1 MAPGELGS
9 VFQAG
14 DSFYIVRLNE
24 LKPART
30 KSLSEVRSV
39 VAAVVRGQKEGEW
52 FEANGQKTFFT
63 LKGQRYTL
71 GQFYREYR
79 ELPPSLQGQYAGLD
93 GLRKLADSLIDRMLL
108 VADTYDQLLDI
119 KTKPLAD
126 ETRLQLLAQMME
138 QEEVH
143 DKIEITETAMKA
155 FYAKNNKQM
164 VPPPKARV
172 RYIRI
177 GLGASDDE
185 ERRAR
190 QRADEAYRKLVP
202 GFFRDGADF
211 AAVAQEYS
219 EDPESAAKGGEIDG
233 WIGESSDLLLELT
246 EHPFH
251 EAALRLEPGEISEP
265 FQMAGSLYIVQVL
278 ERTEPE
284 PLSFEEVMP
293 FIEEVLS
300 ERKHR
305 TLAADLQKRLLKEA
319 NVVIYPEVLEA
330 YFKKLLQP
338 LTENRV
344 KE

>member
-1 MAPGELGS
+1 M
-9 VFQAG
+9 
-14 DSFYIVRLNE
+14 
-24 LKPART
+24 
-30 KSLSEVRSV
+30 
-39 VAAVVRGQKEGEW
+39 
-52 FEANGQKTFFT
+52 
-63 LKGQRYTL
+63 
-71 GQFYREYR
+71 
-79 ELPPSLQGQYAGLD
+79 
-93 GLRKLADSLIDRMLL
+93 
-108 VADTYDQLLDI
+108 
-119 KTKPLAD
+119 
-126 ETRLQLLAQMME
+126 
-138 QEEVH
+138 
-143 DKIEITETAMKA
+143 
-155 FYAKNNKQM
+155 
-164 VPPPKARV
+164 
-172 RYIRI
+172 
-177 GLGASDDE
+177 
-185 ERRAR
+185 
-190 QRADEAYRKLVP
+190 
-202 GFFRDGADF
+202 
-211 AAVAQEYS
+211 
-219 EDPESAAKGGEIDG
+219 
-233 WIGESSDLLLELT
+233 ELT